1 MSTERID
8 IYGGKA
14 TIKQNKFGVWQF
26 RMWVSNEKRYY
37 EKSLRTKR
45 RAEAIDK
52 AEEMYFDLQNELKDG
67 RKLFSVSIA
76 DAVAIY
82 LEYRKI
88 DVRTKE
94 IVEGRWVTIRAHLN
108 HFIEYVGENEK
119 AANLGINTL
128 VKFEWK
134 GKETNY
140 VLFRTEQGAS
150 KQTVRNEMASINA
163 CQRYLCDIEQ
173 ITSFPRFRLPSLKI
187 EGSATKSGEE
197 VQRMT
202 FTHDE
207 WKSFYTSMRS
217 YVAKVKNRLSDKDAF
232 ERELVRHWCLFAAN
246 SGLRSGEQRQL
257 RWSDVSVHKESDN
270 GDELMLVRVNI
281 RKATTKVR
289 KERTFWCRGGEYL
302 QRWKAIQKE
311 YGGNTE
317 GLIFSLDGEE
327 EYERYRLQR
336 HWKQIMLLTDVAL
349 DKREFLVPYSLR
361 HLAITNQVLSGVS
374 LSDVAFYCGTSVKQ
388 IESTYYHL
396 NEEKMRAVATA
407 RFVRK
412 DGKIYALG
420 KEIAE
425 D

>member
-82 LEYRKI
+82 LEHRKI

-140 VLFRTEQGAS
+140 SLA
-150 KQTVRNEMASINA
+150 KQVG
-163 CQRYLCDIEQ
+163 IE
-173 ITSFPRFRLPSLKI
+173 
-187 EGSATKSGEE
+187 
-197 VQRMT
+197 V
-202 FTHDE
+202 
-207 WKSFYTSMRS
+207 
-217 YVAKVKNRLSDKDAF
+217 
-232 ERELVRHWCLFAAN
+232 
-246 SGLRSGEQRQL
+246 EQRNTEEEWDVAYK
-257 RWSDVSVHKESDN
+257 RRVVSVAVSRKKKVAVEAIES
-270 GDELMLVRVNI
+270 VV
-281 RKATTKVR
+281 
-289 KERTFWCRGGEYL
+289 
-302 QRWKAIQKE
+302 
-311 YGGNTE
+311 
-317 GLIFSLDGEE
+317 
-327 EYERYRLQR
+327 
-336 HWKQIMLLTDVAL
+336 
-349 DKREFLVPYSLR
+349 
-361 HLAITNQVLSGVS
+361 SGV
-374 LSDVAFYCGTSVKQ
+374 FPC
-388 IESTYYHL
+388 
-396 NEEKMRAVATA
+396 
-407 RFVRK
+407 
-412 DGKIYALG
+412 
-420 KEIAE
+420 
-425 D
+425 